1 MVITPSLDT
10 RACQTDVQTSEE
22 HYGAVRQAR
31 QVESLATRR
40 RILRWVIRLGTG
52 AFSLALLLPALAL
65 RSLTREVTE
74 VASDDTLVYASGDRS
89 GLPVDVAALAP
100 GTAV

>member
-1 MVITPSLDT
+1 MVISSLDT
-10 RACQTDVQTSEE
+10 RARQADMQTSEE
-22 HYGAVRQAR
+22 RYRAVRQAR

-65 RSLTREVTE
+65 RSLTREVKVVT
-74 VASDDTLVYASGDRS
+74 VGDVLVYATGDRP
-89 GLPVDVAALAP
+89 GLPVDLAALNP
-100 GTAV
+100 